1 MQQYNLRHVGPDGEA
16 RDLPFLAVGPEA
28 ALAYAMRIAPGR
40 WATLS
45 DASGEICRVQR
56 VSHDAIW
63 QVVRPTQP
71 AN

>member
-1 MQQYNLRHVGPDGEA
+1 MQQFNLRHVEPSGEIC
-16 RDLPFLAVGPEA
+16 DFPFDAVGPEA
-28 ALAYAMRIAPGR
+28 ALAYAMQMAPGR

-45 DASGEICRVQR
+45 DAAGEICRIQR
-56 VSHDAIW
+56 LSDDQVW